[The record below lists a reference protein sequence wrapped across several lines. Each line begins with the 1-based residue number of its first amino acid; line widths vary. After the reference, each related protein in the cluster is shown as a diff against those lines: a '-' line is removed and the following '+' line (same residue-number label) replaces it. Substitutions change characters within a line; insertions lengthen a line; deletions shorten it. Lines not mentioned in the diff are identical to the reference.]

1 MTGNKSGII
10 WITGASS
17 GIGREAAI
25 EFVKEGFRVAVSA
38 RRKHLLEQIN
48 KSIPSECIPAGIYEC
63 DISSYKNVA
72 GTVSRISESG
82 EIGCLINNAG
92 ATVFKYAEDTS
103 AEETDRIIATN
114 LSGAIYAIKSVL
126 PQMIERK
133 QGTIIN
139 VLSVAAEQVLKGSS
153 SYAAS
158 KAGLL
163 AYTNVLREEVRK
175 YNIKVI
181 NILPGA
187 TITPMWPAEITAG
200 REDVMMH
207 PGEIAR
213 LMVSLY
219 LQNNRLIT
227 EHIRVKPIV
236 GDL

>member
-1 MTGNKSGII
+1 MAEKEKSVI
-10 WITGASS
+10 WVTGASS
-17 GIGREAAI
+17 GIGREAAL
-25 EFVKEGFRVAVSA
+25 EFIKAGFRVAASA
-38 RRKHLLEQIN
+38 RRKPLLEQIN
-48 KSIPSECIPAGIYEC
+48 LNLPSECIPADIYEC
-63 DISSYKNVA
+63 DISSFKDVA

-82 EIGCLINNAG
+82 EIDCLINNAG

-103 AEETDRIIATN
+103 AEETDRIISTN

-126 PQMIERK
+126 PKMIERR

-187 TITPMWPAEITAG
+187 TITPMWPVEITAEKG
-200 REDVMMH
+200 DVMMH